1 MKIKNI
7 KIYTGLLTL
16 LITGATL
23 TGCYEKKSDLHGDQ
37 SEYQQPEHRAE
48 IVNGIPYDEFGNEIS
63 LEEFEK
69 KFYKH
74 RAEIVNGIPYD
85 EFGNEISLEEFE
97 KKFHINHEKK
107 SKTK

>member
-1 MKIKNI
+1 MKIKKI
-7 KIYTGLLTL
+7 RIYTGLLAL

-23 TGCYEKKSDLHGDQ
+23 TGCHEKKSDLHGDQ

-69 KFYKH
+69 KF
-74 RAEIVNGIPYD
+74 
-85 EFGNEISLEEFE
+85 
-97 KKFHINHEKK
+97 HINHEKK